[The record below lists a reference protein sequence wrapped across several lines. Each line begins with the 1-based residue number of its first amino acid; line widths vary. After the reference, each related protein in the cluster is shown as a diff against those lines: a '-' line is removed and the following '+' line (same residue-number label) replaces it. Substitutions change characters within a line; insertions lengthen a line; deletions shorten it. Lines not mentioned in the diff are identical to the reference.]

1 MKFATKIGLSAAA
14 ISLIVGPL
22 LGAAVF
28 LEARSLLQEHIVREQ
43 MQTATSVMREIDIA
57 MYRAYM
63 DISMIAADELLQE
76 AVESTQI
83 RASAKAKL
91 AKELEERER
100 LTGPWRA
107 MMVFDQKGRALFGPK
122 PLGKT
127 QQISDYPLNKIGF
140 DHALQGQI
148 YYSGQVICPRTHQ
161 PFVIFAAPVYARGNP
176 HKVIG
181 VVIAQYLWTSVQ
193 QILDHAASA
202 ARIYLLNHEGGV
214 IGRRSGDQSSL
225 QRMPLLGAAAIK
237 NGMASYGIIA
247 SPAHGEGDALAVE
260 MRQSGLQDYRGSGWI
275 LMMEQPLDVAFAP
288 ISEMAR
294 NTALLVF
301 VILLL
306 QAILL
311 ATLGRFFLRPLSN
324 LLKGVKRVSSGDFN
338 ERLAVYGKDELSEF
352 ANNFNIMT
360 DQLQLRTQQLL
371 EAQDQLVHKEKLA
384 MLGQLAENVG
394 NELRN
399 PLGVMSNAVYYL
411 QAVQPDADGITKEYL
426 DIIRNEIAGA
436 ERIVAGLLDA
446 VRTNPPH
453 LATVS
458 VRELV
463 SQTLSRCVIP
473 VTVNVRQNLPEALP
487 PVSADPLQMQ
497 QALRNLVCNSIEA
510 MPEGGMLEIQ
520 AVANAADNTVAISVR
535 DSGVG
540 IAPEHLAKL
549 FQPMFTTKSRG
560 IGLGLVVVKN
570 LMQANNGKVE
580 VQSEVGKG
588 ATFTL
593 TLPAALQQPE

>member
-28 LEARSLLQEHIVREQ
+28 LEARSSLQQHIVREQ
-43 MQTATSVMREIDIA
+43 VQSATSVMREIDTA
-57 MYRAYM
+57 MYRAYL
-63 DISMIAADELLQE
+63 DTGMIAADDLLRE
-76 AVESTQI
+76 AVEHPRKQVPA
-83 RASAKAKL
+83 RLKD
-91 AKELEERER
+91 ELEQRAR

-107 MMVFDQKGRALFGPK
+107 LMVYDRTGRALFGPL
-122 PLGKT
+122 PLGPA
-127 QQISDYPLNKIGF
+127 QHISAYPANKIGF
-140 DHALQGQI
+140 DHALKGET
-148 YYSGQVICPRTHQ
+148 YYSGQIICPRTHR
-161 PFVIFAAPVYARGNP
+161 PFVIFAAPVYARDDTK
-176 HKVIG
+176 KVVG
-181 VVIAQYLWTSVQ
+181 VVIAQYLWSTIQ
-193 QILDHAASA
+193 RTLDHVDPA
-202 ARIYLLNHEGGV
+202 ARVHLLDAQGNV
-214 IGRRSGDQSSL
+214 IGRRSNDPHPPVRL
-225 QRMPLLGAAAIK
+225 PLLVQPATK
-237 NGMASYGIIA
+237 NGLASYGVI
-247 SPAHGEGDALAVE
+247 SSSSHGEGQALAVE
-260 MRQSGLQDYRGSGWI
+260 LRQSGMEDYRGSGWI
-275 LMMEQPLDVAFAP
+275 LLIEQPLDVVFAP

-311 ATLGRFFLRPLSN
+311 AAMGRLFLQPLSN

-338 ERLAVYGKDELSEF
+338 ERLTVYGNDELSEF
-352 ANNFNIMT
+352 ANDFNVMT
-360 DQLQLRTQQLL
+360 EQLQQRTQQLL

-411 QAVQPDADGITKEYL
+411 QAVQPDADGVTKEYL

-436 ERIVAGLLDA
+436 ERIVADLLDA
-446 VRTNPPH
+446 VRTTPPH

-458 VRELV
+458 VQELL

-473 VTVNVRQNLPEALP
+473 ATVDVSQSLPEALP
-487 PVSADPLQMQ
+487 PVVADPLQMQ
-497 QALRNLVCNSIEA
+497 QALRNLIYNSIEA
-510 MPEGGMLEIQ
+510 MPEGGMLEIR

-535 DSGVG
+535 DSGAG
-540 IAPEHLAKL
+540 ITPEHLARL

-588 ATFTL
+588 STFTL
-593 TLPAALQQPE
+593 TLPAAPQQPE